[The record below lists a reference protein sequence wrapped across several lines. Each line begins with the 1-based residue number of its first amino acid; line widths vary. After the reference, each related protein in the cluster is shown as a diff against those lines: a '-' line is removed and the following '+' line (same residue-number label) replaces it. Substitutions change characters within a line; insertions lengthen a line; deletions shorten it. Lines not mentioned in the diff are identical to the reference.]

1 MRALVA
7 DDDEGVRR
15 YVTTVL
21 DRAGHEVVAVED
33 GTRAVD
39 QLGRTDFDVA
49 VLDHHMPGV
58 TGLEVARDLGG
69 AGDPGVV
76 VMSGRSLEALLHG
89 AEELSHVVFLAKP
102 FDQQALL
109 YAVGRALTSP
119 GGAGPS

>member
-1 MRALVA
+1 MA

-89 AEELSHVVFLAKP
+89 AEELSHIVFLAKP